1 MATPLVLLLDPD
13 AESRE
18 NITFVL
24 GIAKFQV
31 RSFVDEDECLN
42 WLSVMSGESADAISI
57 VLNGQM
63 ERRAIADFITGLER
77 TGQYLPLLIV
87 DRFKCT
93 IQKNEL
99 LREIFTKLPLYVCE
113 ASEVVVML
121 NHFKVLKSHLEA
133 KSRGFS
139 FLFQGQG

>member
-1 MATPLVLLLDPD
+1 MRTPLVLLLDPD

-18 NITFVL
+18 NIEFVL

-31 RSFVDEDECLN
+31 RSFADGDECLN
-42 WLSVMSGESADAISI
+42 WLSVMPGESDDI
-57 VLNGQM
+57 VSVVLSGGL
-63 ERRAIADFITGLER
+63 ERGAIADFASGLER
-77 TGQYLPLLIV
+77 SGRYLPLLIV

-99 LREIFTKLPLYVCE
+99 LRQIFTSLPLYVCE
-113 ASEVVVML
+113 AAEIVVML

-133 KSRGFS
+133 KSRGFR